1 MSCLKLYAPQD
12 EDLDDVPQL
21 AVFDPEAP
29 TDDEPQIL
37 SWRIRAGHAKRHSL
51 VELITRSKLL
61 HRHRCCRDCGRP
73 TVQPLEHDDAML
85 GKNRLPI
92 PGTSTLLG
100 FQCTS
105 CQSEW
110 SV

>member
-12 EDLDDVPQL
+12 EEVSAIPQL
-21 AVFDPEAP
+21 AVFDPDLSD
-29 TDDEPQIL
+29 DDEPQIL
-37 SWRIRAGHAKRHSL
+37 SWRIRAGHAHRHSAM
-51 VELITRSKLL
+51 ELIARCRLLRS
-61 HRHRCCRDCGRP
+61 HRCCRECGRP
-73 TVQPLEHDDAML
+73 TVQPVEHDDALL

-100 FQCTS
+100 FHCAS
-105 CQSEW
+105 CHAEW